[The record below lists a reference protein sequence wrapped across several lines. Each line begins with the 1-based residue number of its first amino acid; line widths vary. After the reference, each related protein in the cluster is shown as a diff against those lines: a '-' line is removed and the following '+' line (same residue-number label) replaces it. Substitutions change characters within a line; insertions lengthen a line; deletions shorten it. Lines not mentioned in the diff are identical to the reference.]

1 MAKFTFDKSA
11 KKTEKQRTPKP
22 ITKTEISKPAETYD
36 PSKVEVELS
45 QPEKPKKRG
54 VGRPH
59 TGRKTYNVI
68 RVQKS
73 TVLKI
78 NALKNTLGL
87 ANQDETVDMTIDR
100 VLNSFSDDD
109 KRAYKFWLEMYEKK
123 EDK

>member
-1 MAKFTFDKSA
+1 MIRAQ
-11 KKTEKQRTPKP
+11 KTEKQRTPKP